1 MPCTANITF
10 RFTLVT
16 GQATL
21 NEIVYRLKLLRDPLM
36 LKIAEQI
43 LVSYDALINERL
55 ANTDVYPS
63 NARKGLG

>member
-1 MPCTANITF
+1 MPCTVNITF

-16 GQATL
+16 GQITL
-21 NEIVYRLKLLRDPLM
+21 NEIVFRLKLLRDPLM

-43 LVSYDALINERL
+43 LISDDALINERL